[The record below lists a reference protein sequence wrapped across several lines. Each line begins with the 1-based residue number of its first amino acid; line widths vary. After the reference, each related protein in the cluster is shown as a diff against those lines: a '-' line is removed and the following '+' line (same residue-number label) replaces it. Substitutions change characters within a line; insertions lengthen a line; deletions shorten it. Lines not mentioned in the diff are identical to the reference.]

1 MFTEKDVEKIVVKKT
16 NAEKII
22 YEMLQYM
29 SQKNIQEFY
38 DRYISVDVVII
49 NDFQF
54 TENFS
59 ALKEEFEKFIKYFLG
74 NGKRVVLDT

>member
-59 ALKEEFEKFIKYFLG
+59 ALKEEFEKFIKYLLE

>member
-1 MFTEKDVEKIVVKKT
+1 
-16 NAEKII
+16 
-22 YEMLQYM
+22 MLQYM

-38 DRYISVDVVII
+38 DRYIYVDVVII

-59 ALKEEFEKFIKYFLG
+59 ALKEEFEKFIKYLLE